1 MMKNLAIIAT
11 CLISF
16 SLVSCNNEAYEDM
29 VSNTDNEPSVFKK
42 TNDSIFVTSEEA
54 LEKANAFLGRNS
66 NKGKSANIEPVIE
79 NGQTMFYVINYPE
92 GGFAVI
98 SATKDYYPVLA
109 YSEENNMDLSVDND
123 GIKEWVKDTKE
134 SVRGCHT
141 KHDSVKVQMRNLWI
155 DKSNRKNG
163 FVRPT
168 AATRGYSYSSGQV
181 ACWNRLDEYAMKYGD
196 GWYFAPLSD
205 PSVREIFEKVGCSY
219 EYENLLYSANF
230 NHSSPE
236 CSVIGWKNE
245 VKRYERPALLS
256 THWSQKSPFNNL
268 CGGYPAGCAAIAV
281 AQVLRYHVLNNNGA
295 PYSFSINGISGNMSQ
310 VPDYASSNPNSKQ
323 DVFVRF
329 VGGLIDTHYSSNGS
343 WATPGSVEDGLKKL
357 GYSVSVKKHN
367 SDDVSSSIAN
377 GNPVIM
383 LGNATNLEL
392 FPGSLAYIGYSHYWI
407 ADGYQKR
414 IENEL
419 QYFTEW
425 QPYDRGNFVQGW
437 GSKNNPNTCG
447 GQYYHYLHMN
457 WGHGGKNDG
466 WFGAD
471 SANEPDNKDYKYS
484 RKNFY
489 ISIKK

>member
-123 GIKEWVKDTKE
+123 GIKEWVEDTKE

-205 PSVREIFEKVGCSY
+205 PFVREAFERAGWAS

-236 CSVIGWKNE
+236 CSVIGFRTDQVRKKIEPMIKSKW
-245 VKRYERPALLS
+245 
-256 THWSQKSPFNNL
+256 HQKAPFNNL

-281 AQVLRYHVLNNNGA
+281 AQVLKYHVLNNNGA
-295 PYSFSINGISGNMSQ
+295 PYTFSSKGRNGNMSQ
-310 VPDYASSNPNSKQ
+310 VPDYASSSSKQ
-323 DVFVRF
+323 DVFVRY
-329 VGGLIDTHYSSNGS
+329 VGEIIDTHYSSSGS
-343 WATPGSVEDGLKKL
+343 WTTPGSVKDALKGL
-357 GYSVSVKKHN
+357 GYSVSLKDHYTA
-367 SDDVSSSIAN
+367 DVSGSLLRHE
-377 GNPVIM
+377 PVIM
-383 LGNATNLEL
+383 LGNDTDLEFLPGNLQYL
-392 FPGSLAYIGYSHYWI
+392 GSAHYWI
-407 ADGYQKR
+407 ADGLESVTNYLR
-414 IENEL
+414 
-419 QYFTEW
+419 YFTEW
-425 QPYDRGNFVQGW
+425 QPYDRGNFIQGW
-437 GSKNNPNTCG
+437 GSFSNPNSLNAG
-447 GQYYHYLHMN
+447 GLCNFHMN
-457 WGHGGKNDG
+457 WGHGGTNDG
-466 WFGAD
+466 WYASY
-471 SANEPDNKDYKYS
+471 SARENDKYNYQYS
-484 RKNFY
+484 RQNFY

>member
-79 NGQTMFYVINYPE
+79 NGQTMFYVVNYPE

-109 YSEENNMDLSVDND
+109 YSEENNMDLSIDND
-123 GIKEWVKDTKE
+123 GIKEWVEDTKGA
-134 SVRGCHT
+134 VKDCKT
-141 KHDSVKVQMRNLWI
+141 KHDSIKVQMRNLWI

-196 GWYFAPLSD
+196 GWIFAPLSD
-205 PSVREIFEKVGCSY
+205 PLVRETFEKVGCSY

-245 VKRYERPALLS
+245 VKRHEIKPLLN
-256 THWSQKSPFNNL
+256 TQWHQGAPFNNL
-268 CGGYPAGCAAIAV
+268 CNGNPAGCAAIAV

-295 PYSFSINGISGNMSQ
+295 PYSFSINGIKGNMSQ
-310 VPDYASSNPNSKQ
+310 VPDYASSSSKQ

-343 WATPGSVEDGLKKL
+343 WTTPGSVEDGLKNL
-357 GYSVSVKKHN
+357 GYSVSVKTHN
-367 SDDVSSSIAN
+367 RNDVSNSIAN
-377 GNPVIM
+377 GRPVIM
-383 LGNATNLEL
+383 LGSATNLEIL
-392 FPGSLAYIGYSHYWI
+392 PGSLSYIGNSHYWV
-407 ADGYQKR
+407 ADG
-414 IENEL
+414 L
-419 QYFTEW
+419 QTRMEDQLEFFTEW
-425 QPYDRGNFVQGW
+425 QPYDNGNFIQGW
-437 GSKNNPNTCG
+437 GSLKNPEICG
-447 GQYYHYLHMN
+447 GVHYTLFHMN
-457 WGHGGKNDG
+457 WGQGGKNDG
-466 WFGAD
+466 WYGFD
-471 SANEPDNKDYKYS
+471 SAKYDSSKNYKYS